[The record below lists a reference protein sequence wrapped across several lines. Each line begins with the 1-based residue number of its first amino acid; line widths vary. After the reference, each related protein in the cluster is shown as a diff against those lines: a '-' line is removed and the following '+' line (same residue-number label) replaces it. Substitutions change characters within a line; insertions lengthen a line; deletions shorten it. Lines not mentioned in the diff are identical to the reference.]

1 MKVGLTGGIGSG
13 KSAVARLLV
22 EHGALVVDADAVAR
36 EVVAPG
42 SAGLAQIA
50 DRFGDGVLTAR
61 GELDRRDARG
71 AHDLHDLAAA
81 RRARAALAGARRAGR
96 SARLS
101 GG

>member
-50 DRFGDGVLTAR
+50 DRFGGGSDVP
-61 GELDRRDARG
+61 RDDVALRPRTIPMNS
-71 AHDLHDLAAA
+71 AA
-81 RRARAALAGARRAGR
+81 RSEVGCGHSSPTVLVGTSVTGR
-96 SARLS
+96 
-101 GG
+101 

>member
-50 DRFGDGVLTAR
+50 DRWVSKYAQPFTRAMLDLKSAAESTAAK
-61 GELDRRDARG
+61 EQP
-71 AHDLHDLAAA
+71 
-81 RRARAALAGARRAGR
+81 
-96 SARLS
+96 
-101 GG
+101 